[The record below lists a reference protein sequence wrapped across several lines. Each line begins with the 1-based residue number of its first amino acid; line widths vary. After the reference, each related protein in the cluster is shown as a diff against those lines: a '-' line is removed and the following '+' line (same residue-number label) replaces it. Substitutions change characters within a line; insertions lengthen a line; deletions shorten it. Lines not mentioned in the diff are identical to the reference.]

1 MHADLSA
8 SPRITFARTGIT
20 RFRTDFLDCDAR
32 LIASV
37 HSPTIAAS
45 KSSPLRSTLAP
56 SLTRISIT
64 TPPEAISHVPKG
76 LHIEYER
83 LEAGDYRFC
92 IKPDDAAPLASI
104 VSSRTKKEATL
115 TVGSETFFFAARR
128 SIYFVDWL
136 LHASTD
142 ATSTTH
148 STPLGT
154 ITQLRRFTIVRR
166 SFALHLPPTISDE
179 ARILLTFVMLNREF
193 R

>member
-1 MHADLSA
+1 MTATRFA
-8 SPRITFARTGIT
+8 TPRIVLARTGIT

-32 LIASV
+32 LVASV

-56 SLTRISIT
+56 SLTRINIT
-64 TPPEAISHVPKG
+64 TPPEALSSLPQS
-76 LHIEYER
+76 LHIDYER
-83 LEAGDYRFC
+83 LDAGDYRFC

-115 TVGSETFFFAARR
+115 TVGSETLFFAARR
-128 SIYFVDWL
+128 SFYFVDWL
-136 LHASTD
+136 LQASPD
-142 ATSTTH
+142 AATTANA
-148 STPLGT
+148 TALGT
-154 ITQLRRFTIVRR
+154 ITQVRRFTIVRR
-166 SFALHLPPTISDE
+166 SFALYLPPTISDE